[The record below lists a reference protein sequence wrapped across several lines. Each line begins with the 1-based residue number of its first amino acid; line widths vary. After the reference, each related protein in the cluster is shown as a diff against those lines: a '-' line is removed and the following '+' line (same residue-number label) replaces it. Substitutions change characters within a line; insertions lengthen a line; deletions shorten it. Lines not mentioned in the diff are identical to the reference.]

1 MFSTTAA
8 TARRWQRV
16 TKPTADQC
24 RLSGRSWKWDA
35 KMQQDLTDKLA
46 EDGQPDFTLVW
57 GTGRATY
64 SSVPANVRQ
73 MSLRPLATF
82 VLVRP
87 QSPKRQH
94 GDEQGAP

>member
-1 MFSTTAA
+1 ME
-8 TARRWQRV
+8 V
-16 TKPTADQC
+16 
-24 RLSGRSWKWDA
+24 GDA
-35 KMQQDLTDKLA
+35 NMQQDLTDKLA

-64 SSVPANVRQ
+64 SSVPANVWQ
-73 MSLRPLATF
+73 MSLRQLATF